1 MLWPGWFVTS
11 SLRYAARPQAAGCQL
26 SAASTVGDSTSA
38 YQNAVGRP
46 SSTWFTSNTA
56 AIGIIVAV
64 LNQLLIRSGREDQ
77 AMMTTLAG
85 LVVVLSILV
94 KQISALF
101 VTIKSLFSL

>member
-1 MLWPGWFVTS
+1 MEIDLIFKI
-11 SLRYAARPQAAGCQL
+11 
-26 SAASTVGDSTSA
+26 
-38 YQNAVGRP
+38 
-46 SSTWFTSNTA
+46 A

-94 KQISALF
+94 KQISVLF
-101 VTIKSLFSL
+101 VTIKSLFAR

>member
-1 MLWPGWFVTS
+1 MEIDLIFKI
-11 SLRYAARPQAAGCQL
+11 
-26 SAASTVGDSTSA
+26 
-38 YQNAVGRP
+38 
-46 SSTWFTSNTA
+46 A

-94 KQISALF
+94 KQISVLF

>member
-1 MLWPGWFVTS
+1 MEIDLIFKI
-11 SLRYAARPQAAGCQL
+11 
-26 SAASTVGDSTSA
+26 
-38 YQNAVGRP
+38 
-46 SSTWFTSNTA
+46 A

-94 KQISALF
+94 KQISVLF
-101 VTIKSLFSL
+101 VNIKSLFAL

>member
-1 MLWPGWFVTS
+1 MEIDLIFKI
-11 SLRYAARPQAAGCQL
+11 
-26 SAASTVGDSTSA
+26 
-38 YQNAVGRP
+38 
-46 SSTWFTSNTA
+46 A

-64 LNQLLIRSGREDQ
+64 LNQLLIRAGREDQ

-101 VTIKSLFSL
+101 VTIKSLFAL